1 MRIRLLKQKDI
12 EEVVKLIIESYK
24 KEDKSRIWT
33 ENIAREYLRRIY
45 KLNREVCFVA
55 QEGEK
60 IIGVAL
66 CRIRPEFNKIK
77 LISDMLLVHPEY
89 RKKKVAT
96 KLLNKLLTKAKNK
109 FNVTE
114 IETSIYTLLDF
125 PIIWYESI
133 GFRKLKNI
141 EILSTNIEKVIKL
154 L

>member
-12 EEVVKLIIESYK
+12 EEVIKLIIESYK
-24 KEDKSRIWT
+24 KEEKNRRWT
-33 ENIAREYLRRIY
+33 ENITREYLRRIY
-45 KLNREVCFVA
+45 KLNREICFVA

-66 CRIRPEFNKIK
+66 CRIRPEFNRLKI
-77 LISDMLLVHPEY
+77 ISDMLVVHPEY

-96 KLLNKLLTKAKNK
+96 KLLNKVLTKAKNK
-109 FNVTE
+109 FSVIE

-133 GFRKLKNI
+133 GFRKIKNL
-141 EILSTNIEKVIKL
+141 EILSASIDKVIKL

>member
-24 KEDKSRIWT
+24 KEDKSRMWT

-45 KLNREVCFVA
+45 KLNKEVCFVA

-77 LISDMLLVHPEY
+77 VISDMLLVHPEY

-109 FNVTE
+109 FNVTD

-141 EILSTNIEKVIKL
+141 EILSANIEKVTKL

>member
-77 LISDMLLVHPEY
+77 VISDMLLVHPEY

-141 EILSTNIEKVIKL
+141 EILSTNIEKVTKL

>member
-45 KLNREVCFVA
+45 KLNREVCYVA

-77 LISDMLLVHPEY
+77 VISDMLLVHPEY
-89 RKKKVAT
+89 RRKKVAT

-109 FNVTE
+109 FNVME

-141 EILSTNIEKVIKL
+141 EILSANIEKVTKL

>member
-45 KLNREVCFVA
+45 KLNREVCYVA

-77 LISDMLLVHPEY
+77 VISDMLLVHPEY
-89 RKKKVAT
+89 RRKKVAT
-96 KLLNKLLTKAKNK
+96 KLLNKVLTKSQNK
-109 FNVTE
+109 FNVQE

-141 EILSTNIEKVIKL
+141 EILSANIEKVTKL

>member
-77 LISDMLLVHPEY
+77 VISDMLLVHPEY

-133 GFRKLKNI
+133 GFRKIKNL
-141 EILSTNIEKVIKL
+141 EILSTSIDKVIKL

>member
-12 EEVVKLIIESYK
+12 EEVIKLIIESYK
-24 KEDKSRIWT
+24 KEEKNRRWT

-45 KLNREVCFVA
+45 KLNREICFVA

-66 CRIRPEFNKIK
+66 CRIRPEFNRLKI
-77 LISDMLLVHPEY
+77 ISDMLVVHPEY

-96 KLLNKLLTKAKNK
+96 KLLNKVLTKAKNK
-109 FNVTE
+109 FSVTE

-133 GFRKLKNI
+133 GFRKIKNL
-141 EILSTNIEKVIKL
+141 EILSTSIDKVIKL